1 MKHRGRGGVSV
12 HTLTHPISIQR
23 EYQSQKETSPTPER
37 HKSFHR
43 AITATFPSHWLPR
56 LLLPDE
62 DSEGLDQHSPTLF
75 MTMYMIELPVPR
87 LGDKRVPRER
97 RESQDH
103 F

>member
-75 MTMYMIELPVPR
+75 MTRYMIELPAPR

-97 RESQDH
+97 QESQDH